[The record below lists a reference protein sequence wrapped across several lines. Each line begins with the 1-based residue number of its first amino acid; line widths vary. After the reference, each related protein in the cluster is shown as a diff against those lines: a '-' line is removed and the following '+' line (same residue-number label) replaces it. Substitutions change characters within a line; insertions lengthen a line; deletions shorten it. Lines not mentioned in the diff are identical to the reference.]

1 MADRKSDTM
10 QKLVQAA
17 MRKPGM
23 KERLAQVVPIVKAMG
38 PAQRLALAGM
48 VMGKGG
54 QTQNMNNRM
63 LNAQLLLPISHDIA
77 AMLRN
82 GAAESSARAS
92 SGYGVSLT
100 IIVGRVTLTASA
112 AVSGGGCFRNVAVQ
126 GHAEPIMEGSNR
138 PPLYFGVVT

>member
-54 QTQNMNNRM
+54 QPQNMNNRM

-82 GAAESSARAS
+82 GAAGAESSARAS
-92 SGYGVSLT
+92 SGYGVRLT
-100 IIVGRVTLTASA
+100 IVVGRVTLAPSVA
-112 AVSGGGCFRNVAVQ
+112 ADDGSCRAV
-126 GHAEPIMEGSNR
+126 
-138 PPLYFGVVT
+138 VVQTPNLGRS

>member
-54 QTQNMNNRM
+54 QSQNMNNRM

-82 GAAESSARAS
+82 GAAEWSARAS
-92 SGYGVSLT
+92 SGYGVNFT
-100 IIVGRVTLTASA
+100 IIVGCVMLAPSV
-112 AVSGGGCFRNVAVQ
+112 AVAGDGSFRAVAVQ

-138 PPLYFGVVT
+138 PPPSFLGWL